1 MRFCRSARRFDTASV
16 ETASEYGKHSFERK
30 YGVRC
35 RTEVP
40 GFLLTNGY
48 SIFFLCTITFGA
60 L

>member
-1 MRFCRSARRFDTASV
+1 VRFCRSVADLIPASV

-48 SIFFLCTITFGA
+48 SIFFLCTSTFGA
-60 L
+60 H